1 MAIAEPSTVI
11 DIRDMSRT
19 RRTRTWAFSVAVT
32 VVVAATAS
40 SDWAAVLVV
49 MPSLLLA
56 VLVLLRVDEEP
67 NWLWLSLTVVVGLPT
82 LLWSA
87 LTGANPTGSVSL
99 AVAAGVVIEA
109 RTTRRAAWATAA
121 GAAVAGVSTVALT
134 TDSPNA
140 VGTVVQLTFVA
151 AIWLCSIHDMGS
163 ERRLFALLEGAKDVE
178 RELSLARERH
188 RFAADLHDIQ
198 GHTLHVIKLKAAVAA
213 KLRTADPARAAQELE
228 AIQQLTAQTIT
239 AARELAADRHALR
252 FSEELHSAVDLL
264 DAVGATTTVQRPD
277 GTPAS
282 DWETTLA
289 RVLRESTTN
298 ILRHARPEHV
308 SIVVGAD
315 HLVVTNDGAPA
326 RQESCT
332 LRGLD
337 TLHRRLRA
345 LGGGLELRDVDGTFT
360 LEARMGQVRDC

>member
-11 DIRDMSRT
+11 DVRELLRT

-40 SDWAAVLVV
+40 SDWTAVLVV

-67 NWLWLSLTVVVGLPT
+67 NRLLLGLTLVVGLPT

-99 AVAAGVVIEA
+99 AVAAGVVIDA
-109 RTTRRAAWATAA
+109 WTTRRAAWATAA
-121 GAAVAGVSTVALT
+121 GAAVAGVSTAALT
-134 TDSPNA
+134 TDSPDA
-140 VGTVVQLTFVA
+140 VGTVLQLTFVA

-163 ERRLFALLEGAKDVE
+163 ERRLFARLEGAKDAE
-178 RELSLARERH
+178 RELSIARERH

-239 AARELAADRHALR
+239 AARELAADRHTLS
-252 FSEELHSAVDLL
+252 FSEELRSAVDLL
-264 DAVGATTTVQRPD
+264 DAAGATTTVQQPD
-277 GTPAS
+277 GHPAP
-282 DWETTLA
+282 ECEATLA
-289 RVLRESTTN
+289 RVLREATTN
-298 ILRHARPEHV
+298 MLRHAHPEHV
-308 SIVVGAD
+308 SIDVGAG

-326 RQESCT
+326 QQEPCT

-337 TLHRRLRA
+337 RLHRRLRA
-345 LGGGLELRDVDGTFT
+345 LGGGLELRDVEGTFT
-360 LEARMGQVRDC
+360 LEARVGQVREC